1 MLLNLQQRAPT
12 TQQVAPTTANG
23 TEPLRPLLV
32 VDDEASLL
40 MLLSKLFRRYYDVRT
55 AESGEQALEV
65 IAQGFVPQ
73 VIIADQRMPGMSGA
87 EFLAKSREIVP
98 KAVRIIL
105 TGYTDVNDIIDSINL
120 GHAYRFLTKPWNNQD
135 LLETIRAGF
144 AYYDLSTQNT
154 ELTHL
159 LQKLEEL
166 HKEKNEMLGIVA
178 HDLKNP
184 IGAIRFSADLIRES
198 FDELPKS
205 EVLKFA
211 SIISDSSDHMVRL
224 ITNLLDVNAIER
236 GGMNLEL
243 LPCNLND
250 VAHLTVDAYTHRA
263 EAKRIT
269 LRYIS
274 ETTTSTVLA
283 DTNALPQVIDN
294 LVSNAVKYSP
304 SGTEIVVRLR
314 EGNALGDDVPSL
326 RLEIQ
331 DQGPGISPEDMHK
344 LFGKFARLSA
354 QPTGGEHSTGLGLSI
369 VKKMVE
375 LMHGKVWCESV
386 LGHGA
391 TFIVELPK
399 LSVEEES

>member
-1 MLLNLQQRAPT
+1 MLLNLQQHASAGQRVEPPT
-12 TQQVAPTTANG
+12 PQSA
-23 TEPLRPLLV
+23 TEELRRLLV
-32 VDDEASLL
+32 VDDEVSLL
-40 MLLSKLFRRYYDVRT
+40 MLLGKLFRRYYDVQT
-55 AESGEQALEV
+55 AESGEQALEM
-65 IAQGFVPQ
+65 IAQGFIPQ

-87 EFLAKSREIVP
+87 EFLAKSRDIVP

-135 LLETIRAGF
+135 LLETVRAGF
-144 AYYDLSTQNT
+144 TYYDISTQNS
-154 ELTHL
+154 ELTRL
-159 LQKLEEL
+159 LRSLEEL
-166 HKEKNEMLGIVA
+166 HQEKNEILGIVA

-184 IGAIRFSADLIRES
+184 IGAIRFSADIIRES
-198 FDELPKS
+198 FDELPKD

-211 SIISDSSDHMVRL
+211 SIISDSSDRMIQL
-224 ITNLLDVNAIER
+224 ITNLLDINAIER

-243 LPCNLND
+243 VPCNLND
-250 VAHLTVDAYTHRA
+250 VAHLTVDAYIHRA
-263 EAKRIT
+263 EVKQMS
-269 LRYIS
+269 LRYTNEATIN
-274 ETTTSTVLA
+274 TVLA
-283 DTNALPQVIDN
+283 DATALPQVVEN

-304 SGTEIVVRLR
+304 WGKEIVVRLC
-314 EGNALGDDVPSL
+314 EGNALGGVPSL

-331 DQGPGISPEDMHK
+331 DQGPGISPEDMKK

-375 LMHGKVWCESV
+375 LMHGNVWCEST
-386 LGHGA
+386 LGNGA

-399 LSVEEES
+399 ALA

>member
-1 MLLNLQQRAPT
+1 MLLNLQQHASADQRVEPPT
-12 TQQVAPTTANG
+12 PQSA
-23 TEPLRPLLV
+23 TEELRRLLV
-32 VDDEASLL
+32 VDDEVSLL
-40 MLLSKLFRRYYDVRT
+40 MLLGKLFRRYYDVQT
-55 AESGEQALEV
+55 AESGEQALEM
-65 IAQGFVPQ
+65 IAQGFIPQ
-73 VIIADQRMPGMSGA
+73 VIIADQRMTGMSGA

-135 LLETIRAGF
+135 LLETVRAGF
-144 AYYDLSTQNT
+144 SYYDIATQNS
-154 ELTHL
+154 ELTRL
-159 LQKLEEL
+159 LRSLEEL
-166 HKEKNEMLGIVA
+166 HQEKNEILGIVA

-184 IGAIRFSADLIRES
+184 IGAIRFSADIIRES
-198 FDELPKS
+198 FDELPKD

-211 SIISDSSDHMVRL
+211 SIISDSSDRMIQL
-224 ITNLLDVNAIER
+224 ITNLLDINAIER

-243 LPCNLND
+243 LPCNISD
-250 VAHLTVDAYTHRA
+250 IAHLTVDAYIHRA
-263 EAKRIT
+263 EVKHIA
-269 LRYIS
+269 LRYTNES
-274 ETTTSTVLA
+274 NTSTVLA
-283 DTNALPQVIDN
+283 DASALPQVIDN

-304 SGTEIVVRLR
+304 LGKEIVVRLC
-314 EGNALGDDVPSL
+314 EGNALGEVPSL

-331 DQGPGISPEDMHK
+331 DQGPGISPEDMKK

-375 LMHGKVWCESV
+375 LMHGNVWCEST
-386 LGHGA
+386 LGNGA

-399 LSVEEES
+399 VVA